1 MIITLLCEPR
11 SGSTNLA
18 RWFGTYKNFTV
29 LQEPLTN
36 PSLAHYRNNEL
47 PPTKWIYSTEH
58 LVVKELFGAYATDI
72 LDLSDKVVLL
82 YRENEKEQVESW
94 VNSTVTGNWHD
105 RWMYSEIDNQDE
117 ATSIKELKK
126 RFKEELLSKEYFR
139 ISYED
144 LYLRGKLQ
152 KLLDYLE
159 IKELKNVDFP
169 YGFKYRKR
177 LI

>member
-18 RWFGTYKNFTV
+18 RWFSTYENFTV

-36 PSLAHYRNNEL
+36 SSLAHYRNNEL

-58 LVVKELFGAYATDI
+58 LVVKELFGAYTTEI
-72 LDLSDKVVLL
+72 LNLSDKVVLL

-94 VNSTVTGNWHD
+94 INSTTTGNWHD
-105 RWMYSEIDNQDE
+105 RWIYSEVGNQDG
-117 ATSIKELKK
+117 AASIKELKE

-144 LYLRGKLQ
+144 LYYRGKLQ
-152 KLLDYLE
+152 KLLDYLK
-159 IKELKNVDFP
+159 IKELKDVGFP